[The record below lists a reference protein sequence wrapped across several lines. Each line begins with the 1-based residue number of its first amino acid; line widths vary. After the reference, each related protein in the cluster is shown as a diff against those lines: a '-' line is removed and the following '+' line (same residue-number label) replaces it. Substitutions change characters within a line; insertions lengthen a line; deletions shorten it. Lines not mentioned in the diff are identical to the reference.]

1 MSYEDFASFGFY
13 TLIALQLLSW
23 ALYFLLGLTTVRKLR
38 RNPATRDA
46 LGIPIFITGGE
57 TGNVAQ
63 ACGCPVFLLR
73 ISARGPL
80 RVLDA
85 DRELVFRHT
94 TRLDRALGFC
104 CFWSWFALGVVMIT
118 VCTVYAIH
126 ERGSGQT
133 GEGPSSVELHVPG
146 PSS

>member
-1 MSYEDFASFGFY
+1 MSYQDFASFGFY

-23 ALYFLLGLTTVRKLR
+23 ALYFLLGQTTVRKLR

-63 ACGCPVFLLR
+63 ACGWPEFVLR

-80 RVLDA
+80 RALDA

-94 TRLDRALGFC
+94 TRLDRALGFW
-104 CFWSWFALGVVMIT
+104 CFWSWVASGVVT
-118 VCTVYAIH
+118 VTVGTVFAIH
-126 ERGSGQT
+126 E
-133 GEGPSSVELHVPG
+133 
-146 PSS
+146 

>member
-104 CFWSWFALGVVMIT
+104 CFWSWFAAGVVTMT
-118 VCTVYAIH
+118 VGTVHAIH
-126 ERGSGQT
+126 E
-133 GEGPSSVELHVPG
+133 
-146 PSS
+146 